1 MFSSDAFGN
10 SDYTNTLNST
20 YLYPRWRGNYYFDLG
35 NGFKLNAIPSFFYQH
50 TESDR
55 RYASDNTDIR
65 TDATEDAV
73 TGELQIQLNK
83 SFDRYHTLD
92 VNILGIYYNNRVKY
106 TGNTVATPEF
116 NQFAY
121 GGIVGYTFAKDC
133 LYSQLSVG
141 FAGESNKISGVRTNS
156 LIPLVNLNS
165 QYAFNQKN
173 QISLSAMLNIRPVE
187 ASEKTPDI
195 I

>member
-1 MFSSDAFGN
+1 MFS
-10 SDYTNTLNST
+10 
-20 YLYPRWRGNYYFDLG
+20 
-35 NGFKLNAIPSFFYQH
+35 
-50 TESDR
+50 
-55 RYASDNTDIR
+55 
-65 TDATEDAV
+65 AV
-73 TGELQIQLNK
+73 
-83 SFDRYHTLD
+83 
-92 VNILGIYYNNRVKY
+92 RVKY

-195 I
+195 IQENELLYKTGNLHLKNVKVSKVTLDYTWLPNNKFSLSAFTGWSRDFNRIVPVFTPDGPDGLMIRTLENDGY